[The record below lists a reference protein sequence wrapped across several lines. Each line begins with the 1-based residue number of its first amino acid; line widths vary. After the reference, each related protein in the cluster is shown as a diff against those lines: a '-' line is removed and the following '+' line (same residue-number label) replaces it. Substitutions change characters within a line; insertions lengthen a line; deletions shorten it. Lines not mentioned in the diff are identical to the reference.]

1 MELSGDG
8 MMKEKRKKSM
18 DKTYHEEL
26 GRILSIAQSLGFRAR
41 IHEVVKENCGTLK
54 GVQVFP
60 RKDSRGAAV
69 IYPSAWTLRLSDLDL
84 RDRILEAAA
93 RAEAYEKRMSDIE
106 TFDPEKLRIR
116 VCGARQ
122 NCEMLSHC
130 PHQERDGIAFV
141 PYLDYGDA
149 GVVANNSLVGI
160 WGVEPET
167 LMAEAWK
174 QSAKHDPAVIRP
186 VVDIIGEEHAED
198 DKGLLCVTNASAYH
212 GGACLFYP
220 GVMDKLFQRFQG
232 SYFAIPSSVHEWL
245 VYPADGGITAKDLA
259 DLLRSVNSTLEKSD
273 ILSDCLYYYDRE
285 GFAVLG

>member
-1 MELSGDG
+1 
-8 MMKEKRKKSM
+8 M
-18 DKTYHEEL
+18 DKTYNEEL
-26 GRILSIAQSLGFRAR
+26 GRILSAAQSLGFRAR

-60 RKDSRGAAV
+60 RKDSRVAAV
-69 IYPSAWTLRLSDLDL
+69 IYPSAGTLRLSDLDL
-84 RDRILEAAA
+84 RDKILEAAA
-93 RAEAYEKRMSDIE
+93 RAEADEKRTSDIE
-106 TFDPEKLRIR
+106 TFDPDKLRIR

-212 GGACLFYP
+212 GGACLFDSI
-220 GVMDKLFQRFQG
+220 GHNQL
-232 SYFAIPSSVHEWL
+232 PS
-245 VYPADGGITAKDLA
+245 
-259 DLLRSVNSTLEKSD
+259 
-273 ILSDCLYYYDRE
+273 IL
-285 GFAVLG
+285 

>member
-1 MELSGDG
+1 
-8 MMKEKRKKSM
+8 M
-18 DKTYHEEL
+18 DKTYQEEL
-26 GRILSIAQSLGFRAR
+26 GRILSIAQSLGFHAR

-69 IYPSAWTLRLSDLDL
+69 IYPSAGTLRLSDMDL

-106 TFDPEKLRIR
+106 TLDPEKLRIR
-116 VCGARQ
+116 VCGAGQ
-122 NCEMLSHC
+122 NREMLSHC
-130 PHQERDGIAFV
+130 PHQERNGIAFV

-149 GVVANNSLVGI
+149 GVVANNSLVGV
-160 WGVEPET
+160 WGVEPGT

-174 QSAKHDPAVIRP
+174 QSAKYDPAVIRS
-186 VVDIIGEEHAED
+186 VMDMIGEERTED
-198 DKGLLCVTNASAYH
+198 NKGLLCVTNASAYH

-220 GVMDKLFQRFQG
+220 GMMDKLFRRFQG

-245 VYPADGGITAKDLA
+245 VYPADSGVTAKDLA

-273 ILSDCLYYYDRE
+273 ILSDCLYYYD
-285 GFAVLG
+285 GQDFAALG